1 MRLPFT
7 KSQVEKLGVRLIS
20 TPKVESD
27 ALNDLHTLLGAYS
40 EALKETADRVRGE
53 LGVPATARV
62 KNTGT
67 ILEKLDRYGGS
78 WLKSIQDLAGMRIV
92 GDFDRDGQDVLV
104 ARIVDLFSEEKRPP
118 KIVDRRAAPV
128 HGYRAVHVVVFP
140 DGIPIEVQ
148 VRTRRQHEW
157 AELFEKLADRLGRG
171 IRYGEPPAH
180 WLSEAERAV
189 GSDKLR
195 ATYESEFAV
204 REQEV
209 ELATRL
215 ADLIAALEQAECAI
229 PDEPEV
235 VALRRS
241 VDEAMTAF
249 QKLLDVYNVQ
259 PDLWRDP
266 Q

>member
-27 ALNDLHTLLGAYS
+27 ALTDLHILLGAYS
-40 EALKETADRVRGE
+40 EVLKETADRVRLE
-53 LGVPATARV
+53 LEVPATARV

-92 GDFDRDGQDVLV
+92 GDFDRDGQDALV
-104 ARIVDLFSEEKRPP
+104 ARIVDLFGEEQRAP

-128 HGYRAVHVVVFP
+128 HGYRAVHVIVFP

-180 WLSEAERAV
+180 WLSEAERAT
-189 GSDKLR
+189 GSDEFR
-195 ATYESEFAV
+195 AVYEIELAV
-204 REQEV
+204 RERWV
-209 ELATRL
+209 ELAMRL
-215 ADLIAALEQAECAI
+215 ADLAATLEQAECAI
-229 PDEPEV
+229 PDAPEV
-235 VALRRS
+235 AEVRRN
-241 VDEAMTAF
+241 VDEAMTVF
-249 QKLLDVYNVQ
+249 KEFFDRYNVE
-259 PDLWRDP
+259 LNWWRRL